1 MSPTNARCGRR
12 NLPPCT
18 EVGTTLKFDPKT
30 RQIEIVDIGKLR
42 FWFAMGA
49 NAFRLTIAC
58 CLFVLGTLY
67 VGRTA
72 QIDELLLNA
81 IALEFVISVD
91 ELIFDGLMPRAC
103 MCRAASNRN
112 DPLSS
117 NDART
122 AATPGS
128 FCLLRA

>member
-1 MSPTNARCGRR
+1 
-12 NLPPCT
+12 
-18 EVGTTLKFDPKT
+18 
-30 RQIEIVDIGKLR
+30 
-42 FWFAMGA
+42 MGA
-49 NAFRLTIAC
+49 NAFRFTIAC

-103 MCRAASNRN
+103 MCRVASNRN

-117 NDART
+117 NDAT

-128 FCLLRA
+128 VCLSRV